1 MIMAR
6 LCDIDKFVDML
17 ATEGGNLI
25 TQAVSSR
32 DYTHRTLNLHDSYG
46 SAVYLNGAL
55 VERSVRTLPAQATK
69 AKKFKGKEIR
79 GAEEIIKYFRS
90 YKPKSEIELVVAA
103 AMPYGVVLEK
113 GEEGG
118 GGLKHKY
125 KVISG
130 INTEVGNL
138 AARLNA
144 KVNKL
149 WQ

>member
-1 MIMAR
+1 MAR
-6 LCDIDKFVDML
+6 LFDIDKFVDML
-17 ATEGGNLI
+17 SDEGGKLI
-25 TQAVSSR
+25 LQAVNSR
-32 DYTHRTLNLHDSYG
+32 DYTHRTMNLHDSYG
-46 SAVYLNGAL
+46 SAVYLNGKL
-55 VERSVRTLPAQATK
+55 VEKSVMLLGSKATK
-69 AKKFKGKEIR
+69 VKSYKGSKLK
-79 GAEEIIKYFRS
+79 GSEEIMKYFQS
-90 YKPKSEIELVVAA
+90 YKPKSEMELVVAA

-113 GEEGG
+113 GG
-118 GGLKHKY
+118 GGLRRKY

>member
-1 MIMAR
+1 MAR
-6 LCDIDKFVDML
+6 LFDINKFVDML
-17 ATEGGNLI
+17 SDEGGKLI
-25 TQAVSSR
+25 LQAVNSR
-32 DYTHRTLNLHDSYG
+32 DYTHRTYNLHDSYG
-46 SAVYLNGAL
+46 SAVYLNGKL
-55 VERSVRTLPAQATK
+55 VEKSVMMLGSKATK
-69 AKKFKGKEIR
+69 AKKYKGNEIR

-90 YKPKSEIELVVAA
+90 YKPKSDIELVVAA

-113 GEEGG
+113 GGG
-118 GGLKHKY
+118 GIRRKY

>member
-1 MIMAR
+1 MAR
-6 LCDIDKFVDML
+6 LFDIDKFVDML
-17 ATEGGNLI
+17 ADEGGKLI
-25 TQAVSSR
+25 LQAVNSR
-32 DYTHRTLNLHDSYG
+32 DYTHRTYNLHDSYG
-46 SAVYLNGAL
+46 SAVYLNGKL
-55 VERSVRTLPAQATK
+55 VEKSVMLLGSKATK
-69 AKKFKGKEIR
+69 AKSYKGSKLK
-79 GAEEIIKYFRS
+79 GSEEIMKYFQS

-103 AMPYGVVLEK
+103 AMPYGLVLEK
-113 GEEGG
+113 GG
-118 GGLKHKY
+118 GGLRRKY

>member
-1 MIMAR
+1 MAR
-6 LCDIDKFVDML
+6 LFDIDKFVDML
-17 ATEGGNLI
+17 ADEGGKLI
-25 TQAVSSR
+25 LQAVNSR
-32 DYTHRTLNLHDSYG
+32 DYTHRTYNLHDSYG
-46 SAVYLNGAL
+46 SAVYLNGKL
-55 VERSVRTLPAQATK
+55 VEKSVMLLGSKATK
-69 AKKFKGKEIR
+69 AKSYKGSKLK
-79 GAEEIIKYFRS
+79 GSEEIMKYFQS

-113 GEEGG
+113 GSD
-118 GGLKHKY
+118 GLKHKY

-149 WQ
+149 WR

>member
-1 MIMAR
+1 
-6 LCDIDKFVDML
+6 ML
-17 ATEGGNLI
+17 ATEGGKLI
-25 TQAVSSR
+25 LQAVNSR
-32 DYTHRTLNLHDSYG
+32 DYTHRTMNLHDSYG
-46 SAVYLNGAL
+46 SAVYLNGKL
-55 VERSVRTLPAQATK
+55 VEKSVMLLGSKATK
-69 AKKFKGKEIR
+69 AKSYKGSKLK
-79 GAEEIIKYFRS
+79 GSEEIMKYFQS
-90 YKPKSEIELVVAA
+90 YKPKSELELVVAA

-113 GEEGG
+113 GGG
-118 GGLKHKY
+118 GIRRKY

>member
-1 MIMAR
+1 MAR
-6 LCDIDKFVDML
+6 LFNIDKFVDML
-17 ATEGGNLI
+17 ADEGGKLI
-25 TQAVSSR
+25 LQAVNSR
-32 DYTHRTLNLHDSYG
+32 DYTHRTYNLHDSYG
-46 SAVYLNGAL
+46 SAVYLNGKL
-55 VERSVRTLPAQATK
+55 VEKSVMLLGSKATK
-69 AKKFKGKEIR
+69 AKSYKGSKLK
-79 GAEEIIKYFRS
+79 GSEEIMKYFQS
-90 YKPKSEIELVVAA
+90 YKPKSDIELVVAA
-103 AMPYGVVLEK
+103 AMPYGVVL
-113 GEEGG
+113 EEGG

>member
-1 MIMAR
+1 MAR
-6 LCDIDKFVDML
+6 LFDIDKFVDML
-17 ATEGGNLI
+17 ADEGGKLI
-25 TQAVSSR
+25 LQAVNSR
-32 DYTHRTLNLHDSYG
+32 DYTHRTYNLHDSYG
-46 SAVYLNGAL
+46 SAVYLNGKL
-55 VERSVRTLPAQATK
+55 VEKSVMLLGSKATK
-69 AKKFKGKEIR
+69 AKSYKGSKLK
-79 GAEEIIKYFRS
+79 GSEEIMKYFQS

-113 GEEGG
+113 GSD
-118 GGLKHKY
+118 GLKHKY

>member
-1 MIMAR
+1 
-6 LCDIDKFVDML
+6 ML
-17 ATEGGNLI
+17 ATEGGKLI
-25 TQAVSSR
+25 LQAVNSR
-32 DYTHRTLNLHDSYG
+32 DYTHRTYNLHDSYG
-46 SAVYLNGAL
+46 SAVYLNGKL
-55 VERSVRTLPAQATK
+55 VEKSVMLLGSKATK
-69 AKKFKGKEIR
+69 AKSYKGSKLK
-79 GAEEIIKYFRS
+79 GSEEIMKYFQS

-113 GEEGG
+113 GG
-118 GGLKHKY
+118 GGLRHKY

>member
-1 MIMAR
+1 
-6 LCDIDKFVDML
+6 ML
-17 ATEGGNLI
+17 ADEGGKLI
-25 TQAVSSR
+25 LQAVNSR
-32 DYTHRTLNLHDSYG
+32 DYTHRTYNLHDSYG
-46 SAVYLNGAL
+46 SAVYLNGKL
-55 VERSVRTLPAQATK
+55 VEKSVMLLGSKATK
-69 AKKFKGKEIR
+69 AKSYKGSKLK
-79 GAEEIIKYFRS
+79 GSEEIMKYFRS
-90 YKPKSEIELVVAA
+90 YKPKSAIELVVAA

-113 GEEGG
+113 GG
-118 GGLKHKY
+118 GGLRRKY

>member
-1 MIMAR
+1 MAR
-6 LCDIDKFVDML
+6 LFDIDKFVDML
-17 ATEGGNLI
+17 ADEGGKLI
-25 TQAVSSR
+25 LQAVNSR
-32 DYTHRTLNLHDSYG
+32 DYTHRTYNLHDSYG
-46 SAVYLNGAL
+46 SAVYLNGKL
-55 VERSVRTLPAQATK
+55 VEKSVMLLGSKATK
-69 AKKFKGKEIR
+69 AKSYKGSKLK
-79 GAEEIIKYFRS
+79 GSEEIMKYFQS
-90 YKPKSEIELVVAA
+90 YKPKSEIELVVAV

-113 GEEGG
+113 GSD
-118 GGLKHKY
+118 GLKHKY

>member
-1 MIMAR
+1 M
-6 LCDIDKFVDML
+6 
-17 ATEGGNLI
+17 
-25 TQAVSSR
+25 
-32 DYTHRTLNLHDSYG
+32 
-46 SAVYLNGAL
+46 
-55 VERSVRTLPAQATK
+55 
-69 AKKFKGKEIR
+69 
-79 GAEEIIKYFRS
+79 
-90 YKPKSEIELVVAA
+90 AA

-113 GEEGG
+113 GG
-118 GGLKHKY
+118 GGLRRKY

>member
-1 MIMAR
+1 MAR
-6 LCDIDKFVDML
+6 LFDIDKFVDML
-17 ATEGGNLI
+17 ANEGGKLI
-25 TQAVSSR
+25 LQAVNSR
-32 DYTHRTLNLHDSYG
+32 DYTHRTYNLHDSYG
-46 SAVYLNGAL
+46 SAVYLNGKL
-55 VERSVRTLPAQATK
+55 VEKSVMLLGSKATK
-69 AKKFKGKEIR
+69 AKSYKGSKLK
-79 GAEEIIKYFRS
+79 GSEEIMKYFRS
-90 YKPKSEIELVVAA
+90 YKPKSAIELVVAA

-113 GEEGG
+113 GG
-118 GGLKHKY
+118 GGLRHKY

>member
-1 MIMAR
+1 MAR
-6 LCDIDKFVDML
+6 LFDINKFVDML
-17 ATEGGNLI
+17 ATEGGKLI
-25 TQAVSSR
+25 AQAVNNR

-46 SAVYLNGAL
+46 SAVYLNGKL
-55 VERSVRTLPAQATK
+55 VEKSVMLLGSKATK
-69 AKKFKGKEIR
+69 AKKYKGNEIR
-79 GAEEIIKYFRS
+79 GAEEIKKYFRS

-113 GEEGG
+113 GGG
-118 GGLKHKY
+118 GIRRKY

>member
-1 MIMAR
+1 MAR
-6 LCDIDKFVDML
+6 LFDIDKFADML
-17 ATEGGNLI
+17 ADEGGKLI
-25 TQAVSSR
+25 LQAVNSR
-32 DYTHRTLNLHDSYG
+32 DYTHRTYNLHDSYG
-46 SAVYLNGAL
+46 SAVYLNGKL
-55 VERSVRTLPAQATK
+55 VEKSVMLLGSKATK
-69 AKKFKGKEIR
+69 AKSYKGSKLN
-79 GAEEIIKYFRS
+79 GSEEIMKYFRS
-90 YKPKSEIELVVAA
+90 YKPKSAIELVVAA

-113 GEEGG
+113 GG
-118 GGLKHKY
+118 GGLRHKY

>member
-1 MIMAR
+1 MAR
-6 LCDIDKFVDML
+6 LFDIDKFVDML
-17 ATEGGNLI
+17 ATEGGKLI
-25 TQAVSSR
+25 LQAVNSR
-32 DYTHRTLNLHDSYG
+32 DYTHRTMNLHDSYG
-46 SAVYLNGAL
+46 SAVYLNGKL
-55 VERSVRTLPAQATK
+55 VEKSVMLLGSKATK
-69 AKKFKGKEIR
+69 AKSYKGSKLK
-79 GAEEIIKYFRS
+79 GSEEIMKYFRS

-113 GEEGG
+113 GSD
-118 GGLKHKY
+118 GLKHKY

>member
-1 MIMAR
+1 MAR
-6 LCDIDKFVDML
+6 LFNIDKFVDML
-17 ATEGGNLI
+17 ADEGGKLI
-25 TQAVSSR
+25 LQAVNSR
-32 DYTHRTLNLHDSYG
+32 DYTHRTYNLHDSYG
-46 SAVYLNGAL
+46 SAVYLNGKL
-55 VERSVRTLPAQATK
+55 VEKSVMLLGSKATK
-69 AKKFKGKEIR
+69 AKSYKGSKLK
-79 GAEEIIKYFRS
+79 GSEEIMKYFQS
-90 YKPKSEIELVVAA
+90 YKPKSDIELVVAA

-113 GEEGG
+113 GG
-118 GGLKHKY
+118 GGLRHKY

>member
-1 MIMAR
+1 MAR
-6 LCDIDKFVDML
+6 LFDIDRFVDML
-17 ATEGGNLI
+17 ADEGGKLI
-25 TQAVSSR
+25 TQAVNSR
-32 DYTHRTLNLHDSYG
+32 DYTHRTYNLHDSYG

-55 VERSVRTLPAQATK
+55 VEKSVMLLGSKATK
-69 AKKFKGKEIR
+69 AKSYKGSKLK
-79 GAEEIIKYFRS
+79 GSEEIMKYFQS

-113 GEEGG
+113 GGG
-118 GGLKHKY
+118 GIRRKY

-138 AARLNA
+138 ASRLNA
-144 KVNKL
+144 KVKKL

>member
-1 MIMAR
+1 MKSSLAQKYINQYAIR
-6 LCDIDKFVDML
+6 LANEGKKLIDRAFASADFNK
-17 ATEGGNLI
+17 NR
-25 TQAVSSR
+25 TQ
-32 DYTHRTLNLHDSYG
+32 NLHDSYG

-55 VERSVRTLPAQATK
+55 VERSIRTLPAQATK
-69 AKKFKGKEIR
+69 AKKYKGNEIR

-113 GEEGG
+113 GG
-118 GGLKHKY
+118 GGLRHKY

>member
-1 MIMAR
+1 MAR
-6 LCDIDKFVDML
+6 LFDINKFVDML
-17 ATEGGNLI
+17 STEGGKLI
-25 TQAVSSR
+25 LQAVNSR
-32 DYTHRTLNLHDSYG
+32 DYTHRTYNLHDSYG
-46 SAVYLNGAL
+46 SAVYLNGKL
-55 VERSVRTLPAQATK
+55 VEKSVMLLGSKATK
-69 AKKFKGKEIR
+69 AKSYKGSKLN
-79 GAEEIIKYFRS
+79 GSEEIMKYFRS
-90 YKPKSEIELVVAA
+90 YKPKSAIELVVAA

-113 GEEGG
+113 GG
-118 GGLKHKY
+118 GGLRHKY

>member
-6 LCDIDKFVDML
+6 LFDINKFVDML
-17 ATEGGNLI
+17 SDEGGKLI
-25 TQAVSSR
+25 LQAVNSR
-32 DYTHRTLNLHDSYG
+32 DYTHRTYNLHDSYG
-46 SAVYLNGAL
+46 SAVYLNGKL
-55 VERSVRTLPAQATK
+55 VEKSVMLLGSKATK
-69 AKKFKGKEIR
+69 AKSYKGSKLK
-79 GAEEIIKYFRS
+79 GSEEIMKYFQS
-90 YKPKSEIELVVAA
+90 YKPKSELELVVAA

-113 GEEGG
+113 GG
-118 GGLKHKY
+118 GGLRRKY

>member
-1 MIMAR
+1 MAR
-6 LCDIDKFVDML
+6 LFDIDKFADML
-17 ATEGGNLI
+17 ADEGGKLI
-25 TQAVSSR
+25 LQAVNSR
-32 DYTHRTLNLHDSYG
+32 DYTHRTYNLHDSYG
-46 SAVYLNGAL
+46 SAVYLNGKL
-55 VERSVRTLPAQATK
+55 VEKSVMLLGSKATK
-69 AKKFKGKEIR
+69 AKSYKGSKLK
-79 GAEEIIKYFRS
+79 GSEEIMKYFRS
-90 YKPKSEIELVVAA
+90 YKPKSAIELVVAA

-113 GEEGG
+113 GG
-118 GGLKHKY
+118 GGLRHKY

>member
-1 MIMAR
+1 MAR
-6 LCDIDKFVDML
+6 LFDIDKFVDML
-17 ATEGGNLI
+17 ADEGGKLI
-25 TQAVSSR
+25 LQAVNSR
-32 DYTHRTLNLHDSYG
+32 DYTHRTMNLHDSYG
-46 SAVYLNGAL
+46 SAVYLNGKL
-55 VERSVRTLPAQATK
+55 VEKSVMLLGSKATK
-69 AKKFKGKEIR
+69 AKSYKGSKLK
-79 GAEEIIKYFRS
+79 GSEEIMKYFQS

-113 GEEGG
+113 GG
-118 GGLKHKY
+118 GGLRRKY

>member
-1 MIMAR
+1 MAR
-6 LCDIDKFVDML
+6 LFDIDKFVDML
-17 ATEGGNLI
+17 ADEGGKLI
-25 TQAVSSR
+25 LQAVNSR
-32 DYTHRTLNLHDSYG
+32 DYTHRTYNLHDSYG
-46 SAVYLNGAL
+46 SAVYLNGKL
-55 VERSVRTLPAQATK
+55 VEKSVMLLGSKATK
-69 AKKFKGKEIR
+69 AKSYKGSKLK
-79 GAEEIIKYFRS
+79 GSEEIMKYFRS

-113 GEEGG
+113 GSD
-118 GGLKHKY
+118 GLKHKY

>member
-6 LCDIDKFVDML
+6 LFDIDKFVDML
-17 ATEGGNLI
+17 ADEGGKLI
-25 TQAVSSR
+25 LQAVNSR
-32 DYTHRTLNLHDSYG
+32 DYTHRTYNLHDSYG

-55 VERSVRTLPAQATK
+55 VEKSVMLLGSKATK
-69 AKKFKGKEIR
+69 AKSYKGSKLK
-79 GAEEIIKYFRS
+79 GSEEIMKYFQS

-113 GEEGG
+113 GG

>member
-1 MIMAR
+1 MTR
-6 LCDIDKFVDML
+6 LFDIDKFVDML
-17 ATEGGNLI
+17 ADEGGKLI
-25 TQAVSSR
+25 LQAVNSR
-32 DYTHRTLNLHDSYG
+32 DYTHRTYNLHDSYG
-46 SAVYLNGAL
+46 SAVYLNGKL
-55 VERSVRTLPAQATK
+55 VEKSVMLLGSKATK
-69 AKKFKGKEIR
+69 AKSYKGNEIR
-79 GAEEIIKYFRS
+79 GAEEIKKYFRS

-113 GEEGG
+113 GD
-118 GGLKHKY
+118 GGLRRKY

>member
-1 MIMAR
+1 MAR
-6 LCDIDKFVDML
+6 LFDINKFVDML
-17 ATEGGNLI
+17 ADEGGKLI
-25 TQAVSSR
+25 LQAVNSR
-32 DYTHRTLNLHDSYG
+32 DYTHRTYNLHDSYG
-46 SAVYLNGAL
+46 SAVYLNGKL
-55 VERSVRTLPAQATK
+55 VEKSVMLLGSKATK
-69 AKKFKGKEIR
+69 AKSYKGSKLK
-79 GAEEIIKYFRS
+79 GSEEIMKYFQS
-90 YKPKSEIELVVAA
+90 YKPKSDIELVVAA

-113 GEEGG
+113 GG
-118 GGLKHKY
+118 GGLRHKY

>member
-1 MIMAR
+1 MAR
-6 LCDIDKFVDML
+6 LFDIDKFVDML
-17 ATEGGNLI
+17 ADEGGKLI
-25 TQAVSSR
+25 LQAVNSR
-32 DYTHRTLNLHDSYG
+32 DYTHRTMNLHDSYG
-46 SAVYLNGAL
+46 SAVYLNGKL
-55 VERSVRTLPAQATK
+55 VEKSVMLLGSKATK
-69 AKKFKGKEIR
+69 AKSYKGSKLK
-79 GAEEIIKYFRS
+79 GSEEIMKYFQS

-113 GEEGG
+113 GSD
-118 GGLKHKY
+118 GLKHKY